1 MSPAVKAE
9 AEARAAAMQIS
20 LEEFVG
26 RSLSAGFCND
36 DLNSLGAKHSLNFV
50 PGPSGAIRS

>member
-1 MSPAVKAE
+1 
-9 AEARAAAMQIS
+9 MQIS